1 MSFLDFTQQTSR
13 VDVIGIWDKNFNQFV
28 PFSRPMKCSVTEP
41 SKNMEHPLETGS
53 VVTDHRVIL
62 PVEAELSLIMNAAY
76 YQDQYA
82 QIKAAYLTGE
92 LFYLH
97 TRVGV
102 FANMMITDIPHDE
115 TPEMFDT
122 ITMALKLRKVQFA
135 TAQFLPLPARKVSD
149 KTSQSTKQRGQTN
162 GKEPNTEQAGKVEK
176 SAAASAWD
184 SVWPAS

>member
-13 VDVIGIWDKNFNQFV
+13 VDVVGIWDQNFNQFV
-28 PFSRPMKCSVTEP
+28 PFSRPLKCSVTEP
-41 SKNMEHPLETGS
+41 SKNMEHPIETGS

-62 PVEAELSLIMNAAY
+62 PVEAELSLIMSAAY

-82 QIKAAYLTGE
+82 QIKTAYLAGE

-97 TRVGV
+97 TRTGIYS
-102 FANMMITDIPHDE
+102 NMMITDIPHDE

-122 ITMALKLRKVQFA
+122 ITMALKLREVQFV
-135 TAQFLPLPARKVSD
+135 TAQFLPLPPRKVSD
-149 KTSQSTKQRGQTN
+149 KTSQSTKDRGQIN
-162 GKEPNTEQAGKVEK
+162 GKDPTAEQSAKVKK